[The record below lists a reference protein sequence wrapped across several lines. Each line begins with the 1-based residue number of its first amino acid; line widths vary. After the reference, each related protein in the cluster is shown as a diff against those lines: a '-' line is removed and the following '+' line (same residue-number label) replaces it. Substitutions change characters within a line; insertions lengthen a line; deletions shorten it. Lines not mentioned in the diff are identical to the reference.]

1 MMLRNINIIILIAL
15 ISFSCKNDSSQLLS
29 SQSFSEEY
37 HGDCKGSD
45 CVQVTIDYIKINGE
59 NEIVNKINFT
69 IGSAIIYFLNSNIEK
84 NIRASTI
91 SEASEKFIKN
101 YENDKKEFPE
111 ISPYF
116 AEISVTE
123 STIKE
128 NIISLRVQQYSFTGG
143 AHGNGS
149 TKFLNFNPTS
159 GTLIPNTSLM
169 KNKKEFTEFVE
180 VLFRKENNISPSD
193 SINSTGF
200 WFENDTFSLP
210 DSIGFTETS
219 LLIIYNQYEIA
230 SYADGPIEL
239 EIPLEIAKQ
248 YLTF

>member
-1 MMLRNINIIILIAL
+1 MSRKINIFILIAIL
-15 ISFSCKNDSSQLLS
+15 TFSCKNDSSQLLS
-29 SQSFSEEY
+29 TESFSEEY
-37 HGDCKGSD
+37 QGNCIGNDCA
-45 CVQVTIDYIKINGE
+45 QVTIDYIKVNGE
-59 NEIVNKINFT
+59 NEIANKINFT
-69 IGSAIIYFLNSNIEK
+69 VGSAIIYFLNSNIEK

-111 ISPYF
+111 ISPYI

-149 TKFLNFNPTS
+149 TKFLNFNPST
-159 GTLIPNTSLM
+159 GTLISNSSFM

-180 VLFRKENNISPSD
+180 VLFRKENNISPKEP
-193 SINSTGF
+193 INSTGF
-200 WFENDTFSLP
+200 WFENDKFFLP
-210 DSIGFTETS
+210 DAIGFTEDS

-239 EIPLEIAKQ
+239 TIPLEIAQQ
-248 YLTF
+248 YLNF

>member
-1 MMLRNINIIILIAL
+1 MMPRKINIIIFIAIL
-15 ISFSCKNDSSQLLS
+15 TLSCKNETSKLLS
-29 SQSFSEEY
+29 SESFSEEY

-45 CVQVTIDYIKINGE
+45 CAQVTIDYIKISGE
-59 NEIVNKINFT
+59 NEIANKINFT
-69 IGSAIIYFLNSNIEK
+69 VGSAIIYFLNSNIEK

-101 YENDKKEFPE
+101 YESDKKEFPK

-123 STIKE
+123 ATIKE

-143 AHGNGS
+143 AHGNGA
-149 TKFLNFNPTS
+149 TKFLNFNPST
-159 GTLIPNTSLM
+159 GVLIPNTSFM

-180 VLFRKENNISPSD
+180 VLFRKENNISPKEP
-193 SINSTGF
+193 INSTGF
-200 WFENDTFSLP
+200 WFENNKFSLP
-210 DSIGFTETS
+210 DAIGFTEDS

-239 EIPLEIAKQ
+239 TIPLEIAEQ
-248 YLTF
+248 YLSY